1 MGVFL
6 RIRTPMRR
14 LLPAALLACIAAPVA
29 ASDTLLDC
37 GRFFDAD
44 QGRMLGARAVLVRE
58 GRIAEVLAQAP
69 EGFEGT
75 RIDLSQHTCLP
86 GLIDLHTHLNS
97 QPSAGGHGEGFRLNP
112 TDYALRAAANAKITL
127 EAGFTTVRDLGD
139 RDNVTIALRTAIED
153 GILPGPRILTAAKS
167 LATTGGH
174 ADPTNGWR
182 GDLAGDPG
190 PREGVINSPEEGR
203 KAVRQRY
210 KDGAD
215 WIKITATGGVL
226 SYARSGDNP
235 QFTIPEI
242 EEIVAT
248 ARDYGYKVAAHA
260 HGKEGMRRAI
270 LAGVATIEHGTYMD
284 EEIFALMKQH
294 GTVYVPTIT
303 AGAYVSEMSAVDGF
317 YPEIVRPKAA
327 AIGPLIKGTF
337 ARAYEAGVPIAFGT
351 DAGVFPH
358 GDNAREF
365 ELMTE
370 AGMPMA
376 EALVAATRSAA
387 RVLDLGAEI
396 GSIATGKRAD
406 IIAVSGNPL
415 DDVSAMRQVIFVM
428 KDGLVQRSP

>member
-1 MGVFL
+1 
-6 RIRTPMRR
+6 MRLV
-14 LLPAALLACIAAPVA
+14 LLITLVATVAAPA
-29 ASDTLLDC
+29 FADTRAIEC

-44 QGRMLGARAVLVRE
+44 QGRMLGARTLVVRE
-58 GRIAEVLAQAP
+58 GRIAEVLAQRP
-69 EGFEGT
+69 DDVEGE
-75 RIDLSQHTCLP
+75 RIDLSGLTCLP
-86 GLIDLHTHLNS
+86 GLIDLHTHLNN

-112 TDYALRAAANAKITL
+112 ADYALRAAANAKITL

-139 RDNVTIALRTAIED
+139 RDNVTVALRNAIEQ
-153 GILPGPRILTAAKS
+153 GILPGPHILTAAKS

-182 GDLAGDPG
+182 GDLMGDPG

-235 QFTIPEI
+235 QFTIAEI

-303 AGAYVSEMSAVDGF
+303 AGVYVSEMAEIEGF
-317 YPEIVRPKAA
+317 YPDIVRPKAA
-327 AIGPLIKGTF
+327 TIGPLIQATF

-387 RVLDLGAEI
+387 RVLGLGGEI
-396 GSIATGKRAD
+396 GSLAVGKRAD
-406 IIAVSGNPL
+406 IVAVEGNPME
-415 DDVSAMRQVIFVM
+415 DVGAMRKVAFVM
-428 KDGLVQRSP
+428 KDGVVHVEHRSAEPPQTM

>member
-1 MGVFL
+1 MRPLFL
-6 RIRTPMRR
+6 GP
-14 LLPAALLACIAAPVA
+14 LFAAFVLPAHAG
-29 ASDTLLDC
+29 DTLLDC
-37 GRFFDAD
+37 GRLFDAD

-58 GRIAEVLAQAP
+58 GRIAEVMAQTP
-69 EGFEGT
+69 EAFEGN
-75 RIDLSQHTCLP
+75 RIDLSASTCLP
-86 GLIDLHTHLNS
+86 GLIDLHTHLSS
-97 QPSAGGHGEGFRLNP
+97 QPSPGGHGEGFRLNP
-112 TDYALRAAANAKITL
+112 ADYALRGAANAKVTL

-139 RDNVTIALRTAIED
+139 RDNVTIALRNAID
-153 GILPGPRILTAAKS
+153 AGLLPGPRILTAAKS

-182 GDLAGDPG
+182 SDIMGDPG

-294 GTVYVPTIT
+294 GTVYVPTIS
-303 AGAYVSEMSAVDGF
+303 AGVFVSEMSRVEGF

-327 AIGPLIKGTF
+327 AIGALIQGTF
-337 ARAYEAGVPIAFGT
+337 ARAYAAGVPIAFGT

-387 RVLDLGAEI
+387 RVLDLGGEI
-396 GSIATGKRAD
+396 GSIAVGKRAD
-406 IIAVSGNPL
+406 IIAVDGDPL
-415 DDVSAMRQVIFVM
+415 EDVKAMRRVVFVM
-428 KDGLVQRSP
+428 KDGTIHVGP

>member
-1 MGVFL
+1 V
-6 RIRTPMRR
+6 
-14 LLPAALLACIAAPVA
+14 V
-29 ASDTLLDC
+29 
-37 GRFFDAD
+37 
-44 QGRMLGARAVLVRE
+44 
-58 GRIAEVLAQAP
+58 
-69 EGFEGT
+69 
-75 RIDLSQHTCLP
+75 
-86 GLIDLHTHLNS
+86 
-97 QPSAGGHGEGFRLNP
+97 
-112 TDYALRAAANAKITL
+112 
-127 EAGFTTVRDLGD
+127 
-139 RDNVTIALRTAIED
+139 
-153 GILPGPRILTAAKS
+153 
-167 LATTGGH
+167 
-174 ADPTNGWR
+174 
-182 GDLAGDPG
+182 
-190 PREGVINSPEEGR
+190 NSPEEGR

-235 QFTIPEI
+235 QFTLPEI

-294 GTVYVPTIT
+294 GTVYVPTIS
-303 AGAYVSEMSAVDGF
+303 AGAFVSEMSQVEGF

-327 AIGPLIKGTF
+327 AIGALIQGTF
-337 ARAYEAGVPIAFGT
+337 ARAYAAGVPIAFGT

-370 AGMPMA
+370 GGMPMT

-396 GSIATGKRAD
+396 GSIVPGKRAD
-406 IIAVSGNPL
+406 IIAVDGNPL
-415 DDVSAMRQVIFVM
+415 EDVSSMRRVAFVM
-428 KDGLVQRSP
+428 KDGQVFRGP